1 MSRNRRIAWGG
12 LVLAVV
18 CAAATG
24 GWIYYQQHHFKHFA
38 VHDPGMVYRSAFL
51 GPDAFSHLIETY
63 QIRSVV
69 NLCNPDE
76 MTPELWEG
84 QRRAVASSGAILYA
98 VPLPNSIEFDPQV
111 WEKHLAIL
119 SNPNNYP
126 MLVHCQHGVTRTA
139 MLLTA
144 YDVIHRHQTA
154 AESLAA
160 QPLFGHTKDNVHLQA
175 FGKNLQK
182 FADAHRDK
190 LAAHS
195 LESLR

>member
-1 MSRNRRIAWGG
+1 MRRSRQIALVF
-12 LVLAVV
+12 LVLAVSG
-18 CAAATG
+18 ATG
-24 GWIYYQQHHFKHFA
+24 AWIYYQQHRFKHFA
-38 VHDPGMVYRSAFL
+38 VHDPGMVYRSAWL
-51 GPDAFSHLIETY
+51 GPDALSQLIETY

-76 MTPELWEG
+76 MTPQMWASER
-84 QRRAVASSGAILYA
+84 QAVASSGATLHA

-111 WEKHLAIL
+111 WQQHLEIL

-139 MLLTA
+139 MFLAT
-144 YDVIHRHQTA
+144 YDVLHRHQTA

-182 FADAHRDK
+182 FVDENREK
-190 LAAHS
+190 LAAHP
-195 LESLR
+195 LEILR

>member
-1 MSRNRRIAWGG
+1 MRRSRQIA
-12 LVLAVV
+12 LVLLVLVASG
-18 CAAATG
+18 ATG
-24 GWIYYQQHHFKHFA
+24 AWIYYQQHHFKHFA
-38 VHDPGMVYRSAFL
+38 VHDPGMVYRSAWL
-51 GPDAFSHLIETY
+51 SADALSQLIETY

-76 MTPELWEG
+76 MTPQMWASE
-84 QRRAVASSGAILYA
+84 RRAVASAGATLHA
-98 VPLPNSIEFDPQV
+98 VPLPNSIEFDPHV
-111 WEKHLAIL
+111 WEQHLEIL
-119 SNPNNYP
+119 ANPNNYP

-139 MLLTA
+139 MFLAT

-154 AESLAA
+154 EESLSA

-182 FADAHRDK
+182 FADENRDK
-190 LAAHS
+190 FAAHT

>member
-1 MSRNRRIAWGG
+1 MRRSRQIA
-12 LVLAVV
+12 LVLLVLVASG
-18 CAAATG
+18 ATG
-24 GWIYYQQHHFKHFA
+24 GWIYYQQHRFKHFA
-38 VHDPGMVYRSAFL
+38 VHDPGMVYRSAWL
-51 GPDAFSHLIETY
+51 GPDALSQLIETY

-76 MTPELWEG
+76 MTPEMWASE
-84 QRRAVASSGAILYA
+84 RKAVASSGATLHA

-111 WEKHLAIL
+111 WEQHLEIL

-139 MLLTA
+139 MFLAT
-144 YDVIHRHQTA
+144 YDVVHRHQTA

-182 FADAHRDK
+182 FADEHHDK
-190 LAAHS
+190 LAAHP

>member
-1 MSRNRRIAWGG
+1 MSRTRRIASGG

-38 VHDPGMVYRSAFL
+38 VHEPGMMYRSAFL
-51 GPDAFSHLIETY
+51 GPDAFSQLIETY

-84 QRRAVASSGAILYA
+84 ERRAVASSGATLFA
-98 VPLPNSIEFDPQV
+98 VPLPNTVEFDPHV
-111 WEKHLAIL
+111 WERHLDIL

-139 MLLTA
+139 MFLTA

-182 FADAHRDK
+182 FVDENRDK

>member
-1 MSRNRRIAWGG
+1 MSRCGKVS
-12 LVLAVV
+12 LVALLLAVAGV
-18 CAAATG
+18 AG
-24 GWIYYQQHHFKHFA
+24 GWFYYQQHRFKHFA
-38 VHDPGMVYRSAFL
+38 VHEPGMVYRSAWL
-51 GPDAFSHLIETY
+51 APDALAQLIETY

-76 MTPELWEG
+76 MTPQMWEG
-84 QRRAVASSGAILYA
+84 ERRAVASAGAVLHA
-98 VPLPNSIEFDPQV
+98 VPLPNSIDFDPQV
-111 WEKHLAIL
+111 WEQHLEIL
-119 SNPNNYP
+119 SNPDNYP

-139 MLLTA
+139 MLLAA
-144 YDVIHRHQTA
+144 YDVIHRHKTA

-182 FADAHRDK
+182 FADENREK
-190 LAAHS
+190 LAAHP

>member
-1 MSRNRRIAWGG
+1 MTRSRQVAF
-12 LVLAVV
+12 VV
-18 CAAATG
+18 VVIAAAAASG
-24 GWIYYQQHHFKHFA
+24 GWIYHQQHRFKHFA
-38 VHDPGMVYRSAFL
+38 IHDPGMVYRSGWLAPEAL
-51 GPDAFSHLIETY
+51 GQIIETY

-84 QRRAVASSGAILYA
+84 ERKAVASAGATLHA
-98 VPLPNSIEFDPQV
+98 VPLPNSVDFDPQV
-111 WEKHLAIL
+111 WQQHLDIL
-119 SNPNNYP
+119 ADPNNYP

-139 MLLTA
+139 MFLAT
-144 YDVIHRHQTA
+144 YDVIHLHQTA

-182 FADAHRDK
+182 FVDENHDK
-190 LAAHS
+190 LAAHA

>member
-1 MSRNRRIAWGG
+1 MSRRRQISIV
-12 LVLAVV
+12 VLALV
-18 CAAATG
+18 AATATG
-24 GWIYYQQHHFKHFA
+24 GWIYHQQHRFKHFA
-38 VHDPGMVYRSAFL
+38 VHEPGMVYRSAWL
-51 GPDAFSHLIETY
+51 APDALAQLIETY

-76 MTPELWEG
+76 MTPQMWEG
-84 QRRAVASSGAILYA
+84 ERQAVKSAGATLHD
-98 VPLPNSIEFDPQV
+98 VPLPNSVEFDPHV
-111 WEKHLAIL
+111 WEQHLAIL

-144 YDVIHRHQTA
+144 YDVIHRHKTA
-154 AESLAA
+154 ADSLAA

-182 FADAHRDK
+182 FVDENRDK
-190 LAAHS
+190 LAAQP
-195 LESLR
+195 LDVLR

>member
-1 MSRNRRIAWGG
+1 MSRSRKVG
-12 LVLAVV
+12 LVGLGVVVVSAV
-18 CAAATG
+18 AAG
-24 GWIYYQQHHFKHFA
+24 GWIYHQQHTFKHFA
-38 VHDPGMVYRSAFL
+38 VHDPGMVYRSAWL
-51 GPDAFSHLIETY
+51 GPDALAQLIETY

-76 MTPELWEG
+76 MTPQMWEDER
-84 QRRAVASSGAILYA
+84 QAVKSAGATLHA

-111 WEKHLAIL
+111 WQPHLEIL
-119 SNPNNYP
+119 ADPNNYP

-144 YDVIHRHQTA
+144 YDVIYRHKTA
-154 AESLAA
+154 SESLAV

-182 FADAHRDK
+182 YADENRDK
-190 LAAHS
+190 LAAHP
-195 LESLR
+195 LEILR

>member
-1 MSRNRRIAWGG
+1 MTRSRKIALIG

-18 CAAATG
+18 SAGATG
-24 GWIYYQQHHFKHFA
+24 GWIYYQQHRFKHFA
-38 VHDPGMVYRSAFL
+38 VHESGMVYRSAWL
-51 GPDAFSHLIETY
+51 APDALSQLIETY

-76 MTPELWEG
+76 MTPQMWESE
-84 QRRAVASSGAILYA
+84 RKAVASAGAILHA

-111 WEKHLAIL
+111 WEPHLEIL
-119 SNPNNYP
+119 ADPNNYP

-144 YDVIHRHQTA
+144 YDVIHRHKTA

-175 FGKNLQK
+175 FGKNLQV
-182 FADAHRDK
+182 FADESRDK
-190 LAAHS
+190 LAAHP